1 MSENVFFAAFFF
13 PCTAAV
19 IIFALKYTSGI
30 VQARARLAQDGA
42 YQELARSM
50 AAAQA
55 ETAASLA
62 ALNACVAQI
71 EARLGSL
78 ETILKEVE

>member
-30 VQARARLAQDGA
+30 VQARARLAQDNA

-62 ALNACVAQI
+62 ALSASVAQI
-71 EARLGSL
+71 QTRLSKL

>member
-1 MSENVFFAAFFF
+1 M
-13 PCTAAV
+13 
-19 IIFALKYTSGI
+19 
-30 VQARARLAQDGA
+30 QARARLAQDGA

>member
-19 IIFALKYTSGI
+19 IIFALNYTSGI
-30 VQARARLAQDGA
+30 VQARARRAQDSA

-55 ETAASLA
+55 
-62 ALNACVAQI
+62 
-71 EARLGSL
+71 
-78 ETILKEVE
+78 

>member
-30 VQARARLAQDGA
+30 VQARARLAQDSV

-62 ALNACVAQI
+62 ALNASVAQI
-71 EARLGSL
+71 QTRLSNL